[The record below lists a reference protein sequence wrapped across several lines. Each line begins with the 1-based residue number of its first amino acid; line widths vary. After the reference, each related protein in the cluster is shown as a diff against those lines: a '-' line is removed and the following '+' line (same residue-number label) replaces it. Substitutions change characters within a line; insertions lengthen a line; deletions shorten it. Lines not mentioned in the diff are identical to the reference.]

1 MGKEQ
6 YIPSQSG
13 GLERAGGFIR
23 NGGIVAGLIG
33 LLVSEPL
40 LVVGIVAAVGG
51 EVLRRS
57 QKGK

>member
-6 YIPSQSG
+6 YQSG
-13 GLERAGGFIR
+13 KIERAAGIVR

-33 LLVSEPL
+33 LLVSGPL
-40 LVVGIVAAVGG
+40 LAAGIVAAVGG
-51 EVLRRS
+51 EILRRS

>member
-6 YIPSQSG
+6 GSAG
-13 GLERAGGFIR
+13 KLERFGGVVR

-40 LVVGIVAAVGG
+40 LVAGIALAAGG
-51 EVLRRS
+51 ELLRRS
-57 QKGK
+57 QKKSG